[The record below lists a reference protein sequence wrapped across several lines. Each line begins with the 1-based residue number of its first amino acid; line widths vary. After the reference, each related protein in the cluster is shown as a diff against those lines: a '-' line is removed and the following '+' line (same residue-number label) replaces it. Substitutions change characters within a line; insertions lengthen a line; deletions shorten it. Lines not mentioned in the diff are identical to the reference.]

1 MKSFAV
7 LILVLINQ
15 LVGTPKSKDTTI
27 YLIRHAEK
35 EAVGDN
41 PELSQKGVERSHF
54 WKNYFLNKSIDVI
67 YVTPTKRSQMT
78 IDPLAASLQKEIFF
92 YKPEQ
97 MGLKVLAEK
106 YSGKTILVVGHSNM
120 IPDYVNQLLGE
131 NKYPEMQEDEYDNLF
146 TVTFSYQ
153 DIYIQKTK
161 P

>member
-1 MKSFAV
+1 MKSFAI

-15 LVGTPKSKDTTI
+15 LIETPKLKNTTI

-41 PELSQKGVERSHF
+41 PELSQKGIERSHY

-67 YVTPTKRSQMT
+67 YATPTKRSQMT
-78 IDPLAASLQKEIFF
+78 IDPLAASLQKEINF

-97 MGLKVLAEK
+97 MGLKALAEK
-106 YSGKTILVVGHSNM
+106 YPGKTILVVGHSNM
-120 IPDYVNQLLGE
+120 MSDYVNHLLGE
-131 NKYPEMQEDEYDNLF
+131 NKYPEIPEDEYDNLY
-146 TVTFSYQ
+146 TVTFSFQ
-153 DIYIQKTK
+153 DFYIQKTK